1 MSLIKR
7 QQCKVINDFI
17 NINSG
22 LIFNKDSEIGQIQLL
37 TWCAINAV
45 SRIELVSNQC
55 HVSSKHVSRKAWH
68 EPQTLE
74 YSINCEIYTPYAD
87 GAAI

>member
-22 LIFNKDSEIGQIQLL
+22 LIFNKESAIGQIQLL

-45 SRIELVSNQC
+45 SRIDLVPNQC
-55 HVSSKHVSRKAWH
+55 HVFDLMYKYNI
-68 EPQTLE
+68 Q
-74 YSINCEIYTPYAD
+74 YY
-87 GAAI
+87 